1 MPWKLTLM
9 MGNYS
14 KHTDEELALLLKQ
27 AGPEI
32 FKEIYDRYWDRLLNA
47 AHKRVRNTEICEEIV
62 QDVFTKLWANR
73 SSLVFTAGIGNY
85 LFTAVRY
92 NVIDHYRK
100 HAVRESFISSEQ
112 AYVKLD
118 NSTEEYVFLND
129 LKKHIDTMIARLPVK
144 CRSVYQLSRIEFK
157 TNKEIASELN
167 ISEKTVEGHLT
178 KALQSLRV
186 TIGDIMPILL
196 FFIK

>member
-1 MPWKLTLM
+1 

-14 KHTDEELALLLKQ
+14 KHTDEELALLLKH
-27 AGPEI
+27 AGPDV

-47 AHKRVRNTEICEEIV
+47 AYKRVKNTETCEEIV
-62 QDVFTKLWANR
+62 QDVFTKLWTNR
-73 SSLVFTAGIGNY
+73 TSLIFTTGLGNY
-85 LFTAVRY
+85 LYTAVRY

-100 HAVRESFISSEQ
+100 HAIRENFITSEQ
-112 AYVKLD
+112 VQLKLD
-118 NSTEEYVFLND
+118 NSTEEYIFLND
-129 LKKHIDTMIARLPVK
+129 LKKHIDMMIAKLPVK

-186 TIGDIMPILL
+186 TITELMPILL

>member
-1 MPWKLTLM
+1 

-27 AGPEI
+27 AGPEV

-47 AHKRVRNTEICEEIV
+47 AYKRVKNTETCEEIV
-62 QDVFTKLWANR
+62 QDVFTKLWTNR
-73 SSLVFTAGIGNY
+73 TSLIFTTGLGNY
-85 LFTAVRY
+85 LYTAVRY

-100 HAVRESFISSEQ
+100 HTVRENFITSEQ
-112 AYVKLD
+112 VQIKLD
-118 NSTEEYVFLND
+118 NSTEEYIFLND
-129 LKKHIDTMIARLPVK
+129 LKKHIDMMIAKLPVK

-186 TIGDIMPILL
+186 TITELMPILL

>member
-1 MPWKLTLM
+1 

-27 AGPEI
+27 AGPEV

-47 AHKRVRNTEICEEIV
+47 AYKRVKNTETCEEIV
-62 QDVFTKLWANR
+62 QDVFTKLWTNR
-73 SSLVFTAGIGNY
+73 TSLIFTTGLGNY
-85 LFTAVRY
+85 LYTAVRY

-100 HAVRESFISSEQ
+100 HTVRENFITSEQ
-112 AYVKLD
+112 VHVKLD
-118 NSTEEYVFLND
+118 NSTEEYIFLND
-129 LKKHIDTMIARLPVK
+129 LKKHIDMMIAKLPVK

-186 TIGDIMPILL
+186 TITDLMPILL

>member
-1 MPWKLTLM
+1 

-47 AHKRVRNTEICEEIV
+47 AYKRVRSTETCEEIV

-73 SSLVFTAGIGNY
+73 TSLVFTSGLGNY
-85 LFTAVRY
+85 LYTAVRY
-92 NVIDHYRK
+92 SVIDHYRK
-100 HAVRESFISSEQ
+100 HAVRENFISSEQ
-112 AYVKLD
+112 LYIKLD

-129 LKKHIDTMIARLPVK
+129 LKKHVDLMIAKLPDK
-144 CRSVYQLSRIEFK
+144 CRSVYHLSRIEFK

-178 KALQSLRV
+178 KALHSLRV
-186 TIGDIMPILL
+186 NISDLMPLL
-196 FFIK
+196 LIFFK

>member
-1 MPWKLTLM
+1 

-14 KHTDEELALLLKQ
+14 KHTDEELALLLKH
-27 AGPEI
+27 AGPDV

-47 AHKRVRNTEICEEIV
+47 AYKRVKNTETCEEIV
-62 QDVFTKLWANR
+62 QDVFTKLWTNR
-73 SSLVFTAGIGNY
+73 TSLLFTTGLGNY
-85 LFTAVRY
+85 LYTAVRY

-100 HAVRESFISSEQ
+100 HSIRENFITSEQ
-112 AYVKLD
+112 VQLKLD
-118 NSTEEYVFLND
+118 NSTEEYIFLND
-129 LKKHIDTMIARLPVK
+129 LKKHIDMMIAKLPVK

-186 TIGDIMPILL
+186 TITELMPILL

>member
-1 MPWKLTLM
+1 

-47 AHKRVRNTEICEEIV
+47 AYKRVRNTETCEEIV
-62 QDVFTKLWANR
+62 QDVFTKLWTNR
-73 SSLVFTAGIGNY
+73 ASLVFTTGLGNY
-85 LFTAVRY
+85 LYTAVRY

-100 HAVRESFISSEQ
+100 HAVRESFISSEH
-112 AYVKLD
+112 AHIKLD

-129 LKKHIDTMIARLPVK
+129 LKKHIDMMIAKLPDK

-157 TNKEIASELN
+157 TNKEIATELN
-167 ISEKTVEGHLT
+167 ISEKTVEGRLT
-178 KALQSLRV
+178 KALHSLRT
-186 TIGDIMPILL
+186 TIADLMPILL
-196 FFIK
+196 FFLK